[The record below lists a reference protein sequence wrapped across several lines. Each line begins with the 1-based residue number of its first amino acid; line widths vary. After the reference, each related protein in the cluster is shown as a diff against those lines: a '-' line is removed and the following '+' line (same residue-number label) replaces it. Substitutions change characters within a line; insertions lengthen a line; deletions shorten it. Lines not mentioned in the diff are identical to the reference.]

1 MKKTKILTACILSA
15 VLLMGSSL
23 HSEAAD
29 VDRNKNMREVTTTEY
44 TDDDGVKK
52 TILWADNITPP
63 IMNGSNDADA
73 DFKRIEM
80 TDSGGRKYIE
90 YVAPYKSG
98 NGWYDVNKTFNQDTF
113 LCFSATASNMLH
125 WWMDQNRAYI
135 NSYLKNNPDLPKAQ
149 EIKKLQQSPTGQHGS
164 NIYDKFVEQFAD
176 RREGYW
182 PDILQDQFINGYRP
196 KENGGTN
203 DPEWDGKDLI
213 QNGPVERGGFFY
225 NVFGPDILTERHF
238 YDYAGSYSNVSKELQ
253 QFICEGKLVSLT
265 YDTIASAHV
274 VTLWGVELDPS
285 GNVCAVYFSDSD
297 DPDEVKEGM
306 HRYRVVNR
314 NGDAFVTTDVKDDG
328 AGSKISCLTALSTG
342 KDTWEKV
349 TGQSKIE
356 VKLAWENTEFVY
368 NGKAQKPAVTTW
380 NIIKE
385 DDAQL
390 LAEGEGVA
398 VGTYTATAKITG
410 TDANKYVLPAE
421 HTQQFIITKSGT
433 VFDGGIKTYVGS
445 TESLFFDVGDTI
457 TVKVSPR
464 ATGKKATEQA
474 QPLSPAVLPTNG
486 KMVLYCG
493 SNPVSGPV
501 SIDGNGSYQ
510 FNCQILADQFPEGE
524 NKLTAKFFGDDN
536 LEDFEQTIMIRV
548 GGDGYLPVDEI
559 PASCETPGEKGHFV
573 DKDGKLYIEENGQK
587 KEVTKEQLVIPATGH
602 RPEGTWVQIGDRHY
616 KKCLNGCG
624 SHLDEAACS
633 GGVATTTERAICSV
647 CGNPYGELLETPEKP
662 DKPEE
667 KYEILSGDGNKYITD
682 SKEDLVFKANGDFTK
697 FTGIKVDG
705 VSVDARY
712 YTAVSGSTIVTL
724 KNEYLATLSV
734 GKHTLEITY
743 TDGAAVC
750 SFEVTKSSVPSDGNA
765 GGESSEPPKSVEE
778 KPTKKAAK
786 TSDDTASLLWMLL
799 LVGAGTVM
807 TVVRGKVKIEK

>member
-1 MKKTKILTACILSA
+1 MKKAKILTACILGA
-15 VLLMGSSL
+15 MLLIGSSL

-29 VDRNKNMREVTTTEY
+29 VDRNKSMREVKSTKY
-44 TDDDGVKK
+44 TDDNGVEK
-52 TILWADNITPP
+52 TILWVDNITPP
-63 IMNGSNDADA
+63 VMNGSNDGNA
-73 DFKRIEM
+73 DFKKIE
-80 TDSGGRKYIE
+80 TTQGGNRYIE
-90 YVAPYKSG
+90 YVAPYKVG
-98 NGWYDVNKTFNQDTF
+98 NGWYDINKTFDQDTF

-125 WWMDQNRAYI
+125 WWMDQNRGYI
-135 NSYLKNNPDLPKAQ
+135 DDYLNGNPDIPKAQ
-149 EIKKLQQSPTGQHGS
+149 EIKKMQQSPTGQHGS
-164 NIYDKFVEQFAD
+164 NIYDKFVEEFAN
-176 RREGYW
+176 RKEGYW

-225 NVFGPDILTERHF
+225 NVFGPDILTTRRE
-238 YDYAGSYSNVSKELQ
+238 YGNGSYAAISDALKWLINQ
-253 QFICEGKLVSLT
+253 GKIVSLT
-265 YDTIASAHV
+265 YDMRASAHV
-274 VTLWGVELDPS
+274 VTLWGIELDPS
-285 GNVCAVYFSDSD
+285 GNVCAVYYSDSD
-297 DPDEVKEGM
+297 DTDNASEGM
-306 HRYRVVNR
+306 RRYRLINR
-314 NGDAFVTTDVKDDG
+314 NGTAYVTTDTKDDG
-328 AGSKISCLTALSTG
+328 SGSMVTCLTALSTG
-342 KDTWEKV
+342 KDVWEKV

-356 VKLAWENTEFVY
+356 VELTWENTEFVY
-368 NGKAQKPAVTTW
+368 NGKQQKPTVKTW
-380 NIIKE
+380 NIIE
-385 DDAQL
+385 GDDAQL
-390 LAEGEGVA
+390 LPEGEGVV
-398 VGTYTATAKITG
+398 VGTYTAIAKIIG
-410 TDANKYVLPAE
+410 ADANKYVLPPE
-421 HTQQFIITKSGT
+421 HTQQFVIKKSGT

-445 TESLFFDVGDTI
+445 TESLFFDIGDTI

-464 ATGKKATEQA
+464 ATGKKSSEQA

-493 SNPVSGPV
+493 SQQVSGPV
-501 SIDGNGSYQ
+501 PIDGKGSYQ
-510 FNCQILADQFPEGE
+510 LNCQILADQFPEGE

-536 LEDFEQTIMIRV
+536 LEDFEQTITIRV
-548 GGDGYLPVDEI
+548 AGDGYLAVDEI
-559 PASCETPGEKGHFV
+559 PPSCETPGEKGHFV

-602 RPEGTWVQIGDRHY
+602 RPKGTWVQIGDRHY
-616 KKCLNGCG
+616 KECLNGCG

-662 DKPEE
+662 DRPEE

-697 FTGIKVDG
+697 FTGIRVDG

-712 YTAVSGSTIVTL
+712 YTATSGSTIVTL

-750 SFEVTKSSVPSDGNA
+750 SFEVTRSSVPSEGNA

-799 LVGAGTVM
+799 LLGAGTVM

>member
-15 VLLMGSSL
+15 VLLIGSSL

-63 IMNGSNDADA
+63 VMNGSDDEKA
-73 DFKRIEM
+73 DFKRIE
-80 TDSGGRKYIE
+80 TNQGGRKYIE

-213 QNGPVERGGFFY
+213 QNGPVKRGGFFY

-253 QFICEGKLVSLT
+253 QFIREGKIVSLT

-297 DPDEVKEGM
+297 DPDQVKEGM
-306 HRYRVVNR
+306 RRYRVVNR

-390 LAEGEGVA
+390 LAEGEGVVA
-398 VGTYTATAKITG
+398 GTYIATAKITG

-433 VFDGGIKTYVGS
+433 VFDGGIKTYIGS
-445 TESLFFDVGDTI
+445 TESLFFDLGDTI

-464 ATGKKATEQA
+464 ATGKKSSEQA

-559 PASCETPGEKGHFV
+559 PASCETSGEKGHFV

>member
-15 VLLMGSSL
+15 VLLIGSSL

-63 IMNGSNDADA
+63 VMNGSDDEKA
-73 DFKRIEM
+73 DFKRIE
-80 TDSGGRKYIE
+80 TNQGGRKYIE

-225 NVFGPDILTERHF
+225 NVFGPDILTERHI

-253 QFICEGKLVSLT
+253 QFIHEGKLVSLT

-297 DPDEVKEGM
+297 DPDQVKEGM
-306 HRYRVVNR
+306 RRYRVVNR
-314 NGDAFVTTDVKDDG
+314 NGDAFVTTDVKDNG
-328 AGSKISCLTALSTG
+328 AGSKISCLTVLSTG

-349 TGQSKIE
+349 TGQSTIE

-390 LAEGEGVA
+390 LAEGEGVVA
-398 VGTYTATAKITG
+398 GTYIATAKITG

-433 VFDGGIKTYVGS
+433 VFDGGIKTYIGS
-445 TESLFFDVGDTI
+445 TESLFFDIGDTI

-464 ATGKKATEQA
+464 ATGKKSPEQA

-548 GGDGYLPVDEI
+548 GRDGYLPVDEI
-559 PASCETPGEKGHFV
+559 PASCETPGKKGHFV

-602 RPEGTWVQIGDRHY
+602 HPEGTWVQIGDRHY

-743 TDGAAVC
+743 TDGAAFC

>member
-1 MKKTKILTACILSA
+1 MKKKKILTACILGA
-15 VLLMGSSL
+15 VLLIGSSL

-63 IMNGSNDADA
+63 VMNGSDDEKA
-73 DFKRIEM
+73 DFKRIE
-80 TDSGGRKYIE
+80 TNQGGRKYIE

-164 NIYDKFVEQFAD
+164 NIYDKFVEQFAN

-182 PDILQDQFINGYRP
+182 PDILQDQFINGYKP

-213 QNGPVERGGFFY
+213 QNGPVKRGGFFY

-253 QFICEGKLVSLT
+253 QFIREGKIVSLT

-297 DPDEVKEGM
+297 DPDQVKEGM
-306 HRYRVVNR
+306 RRYRVVNR

-390 LAEGEGVA
+390 LAEGEGVVA
-398 VGTYTATAKITG
+398 GTYIATAKITG

-433 VFDGGIKTYVGS
+433 VFDGGIKTYIGS
-445 TESLFFDVGDTI
+445 TESLFFDLGDTI

-464 ATGKKATEQA
+464 ATGKKSSEQA

-559 PASCETPGEKGHFV
+559 PASCETSGEKGHFV

-743 TDGAAVC
+743 TDGVAVC

>member
-1 MKKTKILTACILSA
+1 MKKVKILTACILGA
-15 VLLMGSSL
+15 MLLIGSSL

-29 VDRNKNMREVTTTEY
+29 VDRNKSMREVKSTKY
-44 TDDDGVKK
+44 TDDNGVEK
-52 TILWADNITPP
+52 TILWVDNITPP
-63 IMNGSNDADA
+63 VMNGSNDGNA
-73 DFKRIEM
+73 DFKKIE
-80 TDSGGRKYIE
+80 TTQGGNRYIE
-90 YVAPYKSG
+90 YVAPYKVG
-98 NGWYDVNKTFNQDTF
+98 NGWYDINKTFDQDTF

-125 WWMDQNRAYI
+125 WWMDQNRGYI
-135 NSYLKNNPDLPKAQ
+135 DNYLNGNPDIPKAQ
-149 EIKKLQQSPTGQHGS
+149 EIKKMQQSPTGQHGS
-164 NIYDKFVEQFAD
+164 NIYDKFVEQFAN
-176 RREGYW
+176 RKEGYW

-225 NVFGPDILTERHF
+225 NVFGPDILTTRRE
-238 YDYAGSYSNVSKELQ
+238 YGNGSYAAISDALKWFVNQ
-253 QFICEGKLVSLT
+253 GKIVSLT
-265 YDTIASAHV
+265 YDMRASAHV
-274 VTLWGVELDPS
+274 VTLWGIELDPS
-285 GNVCAVYFSDSD
+285 GNVCAVYYSDSD
-297 DPDEVKEGM
+297 DTDNASEGM
-306 HRYRVVNR
+306 RRYRLINR
-314 NGDAFVTTDVKDDG
+314 NGTAYVTTDTKDDG
-328 AGSKISCLTALSTG
+328 SGSMVTCLTALSTG
-342 KDTWEKV
+342 KDVWEKV

-356 VKLAWENTEFVY
+356 VELTWGNTEFVY
-368 NGKAQKPAVTTW
+368 NGKQQKPTVTTW
-380 NIIKE
+380 NIIKD

-390 LAEGEGVA
+390 LAEGEGVVA
-398 VGTYTATAKITG
+398 GTYIATAKITG

-421 HTQQFIITKSGT
+421 HTQQFVIKKSGT
-433 VFDGGIKTYVGS
+433 VFDGGIKTYIGT
-445 TESLFFDVGDTI
+445 TESLFFDIGDTI

-464 ATGKKATEQA
+464 ATGKKSSEQA

-493 SNPVSGPV
+493 SQQVSGPV

-536 LEDFEQTIMIRV
+536 LEDFEQTITIRV
-548 GGDGYLPVDEI
+548 AGDGYLAVDEI

-602 RPEGTWVQIGDRHY
+602 RPKGTWVQIGDRHY
-616 KKCLNGCG
+616 KECLNGCG

-712 YTAVSGSTIVTL
+712 YTAISGSTIVTL

-743 TDGAAVC
+743 TDGAAFC
-750 SFEVTKSSVPSDGNA
+750 SFEVTKSPVPSDGNA
-765 GGESSEPPKSVEE
+765 GGESSEPP
-778 KPTKKAAK
+778 KKAAK

>member
-1 MKKTKILTACILSA
+1 MKKAKILTACILGA
-15 VLLMGSSL
+15 MLLIGSSL

-29 VDRNKNMREVTTTEY
+29 VDRNKSMREVKSTKY
-44 TDDDGVKK
+44 TDDNGVEK
-52 TILWADNITPP
+52 TILWVDNITPP
-63 IMNGSNDADA
+63 VMNGSNDGNA
-73 DFKRIEM
+73 DFKKIE
-80 TDSGGRKYIE
+80 TTQGGNRYIE
-90 YVAPYKSG
+90 YVAPYKVG
-98 NGWYDVNKTFNQDTF
+98 NGWYDINKTFDQDTF

-125 WWMDQNRAYI
+125 WWMDQNRGYI
-135 NSYLKNNPDLPKAQ
+135 DDYLNGNPDIPKAQ
-149 EIKKLQQSPTGQHGS
+149 EIKKMQQSPTGQHGS
-164 NIYDKFVEQFAD
+164 NIYDKFVEQFAN
-176 RREGYW
+176 RKEGYW

-253 QFICEGKLVSLT
+253 QFIHEGKLVSLT

-349 TGQSKIE
+349 TGQSTIE

-368 NGKAQKPAVTTW
+368 NGKQQKPTVTTW
-380 NIIKE
+380 NIIKG

-390 LAEGEGVA
+390 LSEGEGVA

-433 VFDGGIKTYVGS
+433 VFDGGIKTYIGS
-445 TESLFFDVGDTI
+445 TESLFFDIGDTI

-464 ATGKKATEQA
+464 ATGKKSPEQA

-712 YTAVSGSTIVTL
+712 YTAISGSTIVIL

-750 SFEVTKSSVPSDGNA
+750 SFEVTRSSVPSEGNA

>member
-253 QFICEGKLVSLT
+253 QFIREGKLVSLT

-297 DPDEVKEGM
+297 DPDQVKEGM
-306 HRYRVVNR
+306 RRYRVVNR

-390 LAEGEGVA
+390 LAEGEGVVA
-398 VGTYTATAKITG
+398 GTYIATAKITG

-559 PASCETPGEKGHFV
+559 LASCETPGEKGHFV

-743 TDGAAVC
+743 TDGAAFC

>member
-1 MKKTKILTACILSA
+1 MKKKKILTACILGA
-15 VLLMGSSL
+15 VLLIGSSL

-73 DFKRIEM
+73 DFKRMEM

-253 QFICEGKLVSLT
+253 QFIREGKLVSLT

>member
-1 MKKTKILTACILSA
+1 M
-15 VLLMGSSL
+15 
-23 HSEAAD
+23 
-29 VDRNKNMREVTTTEY
+29 
-44 TDDDGVKK
+44 
-52 TILWADNITPP
+52 
-63 IMNGSNDADA
+63 
-73 DFKRIEM
+73 
-80 TDSGGRKYIE
+80 
-90 YVAPYKSG
+90 
-98 NGWYDVNKTFNQDTF
+98 
-113 LCFSATASNMLH
+113 
-125 WWMDQNRAYI
+125 
-135 NSYLKNNPDLPKAQ
+135 
-149 EIKKLQQSPTGQHGS
+149 
-164 NIYDKFVEQFAD
+164 
-176 RREGYW
+176 
-182 PDILQDQFINGYRP
+182 QDQFINGYKP

-203 DPEWDGKDLI
+203 DSEWDGKDLI

-225 NVFGPDILTERHF
+225 NVFGPDILTERHI
-238 YDYAGSYSNVSKELQ
+238 YDYVGSYSNVSKELQ
-253 QFICEGKLVSLT
+253 QFIREGKLVSLT

-285 GNVCAVYFSDSD
+285 GNVSAVYFSDSD
-297 DPDEVKEGM
+297 DPDQVKEGM
-306 HRYRVVNR
+306 RRYRVVNR
-314 NGDAFVTTDVKDDG
+314 NAFVTTDVKDNG
-328 AGSKISCLTALSTG
+328 AGSKISCLTVLSTG

-368 NGKAQKPAVTTW
+368 NGKQQKPTVTTW
-380 NIIKE
+380 NIIKG

-390 LAEGEGVA
+390 LSEGEGVA

-474 QPLSPAVLPTNG
+474 QPLSPAVLPTNV

-559 PASCETPGEKGHFV
+559 PASCETSGEKGHFV

-750 SFEVTKSSVPSDGNA
+750 SFEVTRSSVPSDGNA
-765 GGESSEPPKSVEE
+765 GGESLKPPKSVEE

>member
-1 MKKTKILTACILSA
+1 M
-15 VLLMGSSL
+15 
-23 HSEAAD
+23 
-29 VDRNKNMREVTTTEY
+29 
-44 TDDDGVKK
+44 
-52 TILWADNITPP
+52 
-63 IMNGSNDADA
+63 
-73 DFKRIEM
+73 
-80 TDSGGRKYIE
+80 
-90 YVAPYKSG
+90 
-98 NGWYDVNKTFNQDTF
+98 
-113 LCFSATASNMLH
+113 
-125 WWMDQNRAYI
+125 
-135 NSYLKNNPDLPKAQ
+135 
-149 EIKKLQQSPTGQHGS
+149 
-164 NIYDKFVEQFAD
+164 
-176 RREGYW
+176 
-182 PDILQDQFINGYRP
+182 QDQFINGYKP

-203 DPEWDGKDLI
+203 DSEWDGKDLI

-225 NVFGPDILTERHF
+225 NVFGPDILTERHI
-238 YDYAGSYSNVSKELQ
+238 YDYVGSYSNVSKELQ
-253 QFICEGKLVSLT
+253 QFIREGKLVSLT

-285 GNVCAVYFSDSD
+285 GNVSAVYFSDSD
-297 DPDEVKEGM
+297 DPDQVKEGM
-306 HRYRVVNR
+306 RRYRVVNR
-314 NGDAFVTTDVKDDG
+314 NGDAFVTTDVKDNG
-328 AGSKISCLTALSTG
+328 AGSKISCLTVLSTG

-368 NGKAQKPAVTTW
+368 NGKQQKPTVTTW
-380 NIIKE
+380 NIIKG

-390 LAEGEGVA
+390 LSEGEGVA

-536 LEDFEQTIMIRV
+536 LEDFEQTLTIRV
-548 GGDGYLPVDEI
+548 AGDGYLAVDEI
-559 PASCETPGEKGHFV
+559 PALCETPGEKGHFV

-602 RPEGTWVQIGDRHY
+602 RPKGTWVQIGDRHY
-616 KKCLNGCG
+616 KECLNGCG

-667 KYEILSGDGNKYITD
+667 KYEILFGDGNKYITD
-682 SKEDLVFKANGDFTK
+682 SKEDIVFKANGDFTK

-712 YTAVSGSTIVTL
+712 YTAISGSTIVTL

-750 SFEVTKSSVPSDGNA
+750 SFEVTRSSVPSDGNA
-765 GGESSEPPKSVEE
+765 GGESLEPPKSVEE

>member
-1 MKKTKILTACILSA
+1 MKKKKILTACILGA
-15 VLLMGSSL
+15 VLLIGSSL

-52 TILWADNITPP
+52 TILWADNIVPP
-63 IMNGSNDADA
+63 VMNGSDDEKA
-73 DFKRIEM
+73 DFKRIE
-80 TDSGGRKYIE
+80 TNQGGRKYIE

-164 NIYDKFVEQFAD
+164 NIYDKFVEQFAN

-182 PDILQDQFINGYRP
+182 PDILQDQFINGYKP

-203 DPEWDGKDLI
+203 DPKWDGKDLI
-213 QNGPVERGGFFY
+213 QNGPVKRGGFFY

-253 QFICEGKLVSLT
+253 QFIREGKIVSLT

-297 DPDEVKEGM
+297 DPDQVKEGM
-306 HRYRVVNR
+306 RRYRVVNR
-314 NGDAFVTTDVKDDG
+314 NGDAFVTTDVKDNG
-328 AGSKISCLTALSTG
+328 AGSKISCLTVLSTG

-349 TGQSKIE
+349 TGQSTIE

-368 NGKAQKPAVTTW
+368 NGKQQKPTVTTW
-380 NIIKE
+380 NIIKG

-390 LAEGEGVA
+390 LAEGEGRA

-410 TDANKYVLPAE
+410 ADANKYVLPAE

-587 KEVTKEQLVIPATGH
+587 KEVTKEHLVIPATGH

-647 CGNPYGELLETPEKP
+647 CGNPYGERLETPEKP

>member
-15 VLLMGSSL
+15 VLLIGSSL

-63 IMNGSNDADA
+63 VMNGSDDEKA
-73 DFKRIEM
+73 DFKRIE
-80 TDSGGRKYIE
+80 TNQGGRKYIE

-164 NIYDKFVEQFAD
+164 NIYDKFVEQFAN

-182 PDILQDQFINGYRP
+182 PDILQDQFINGYKP

-213 QNGPVERGGFFY
+213 QNGPVKRGGFFY

-253 QFICEGKLVSLT
+253 QFIREGKIVSLT

-297 DPDEVKEGM
+297 DPDQVKEGM
-306 HRYRVVNR
+306 RRYRVVNR

-390 LAEGEGVA
+390 LAEGEGVVA
-398 VGTYTATAKITG
+398 GTYIATAKITG

-433 VFDGGIKTYVGS
+433 VFDGGIKTYIGS
-445 TESLFFDVGDTI
+445 TESLFFDLGDTI

-464 ATGKKATEQA
+464 ATGKKSSEQA

-559 PASCETPGEKGHFV
+559 PASCETSGEKGHFV

-807 TVVRGKVKIEK
+807 TVVRGKVIEK

>member
-73 DFKRIEM
+73 DFKRMEM

-253 QFICEGKLVSLT
+253 QFIREGKLVSLT

-410 TDANKYVLPAE
+410 ADANKYVLPAE

-510 FNCQILADQFPEGE
+510 FNCQILADQFLEGE

-743 TDGAAVC
+743 TDGAAFC
-750 SFEVTKSSVPSDGNA
+750 SFEVTKSSVPLDGNA

-799 LVGAGTVM
+799 LVGAGIVM

>member
-1 MKKTKILTACILSA
+1 M
-15 VLLMGSSL
+15 
-23 HSEAAD
+23 
-29 VDRNKNMREVTTTEY
+29 
-44 TDDDGVKK
+44 
-52 TILWADNITPP
+52 
-63 IMNGSNDADA
+63 
-73 DFKRIEM
+73 
-80 TDSGGRKYIE
+80 
-90 YVAPYKSG
+90 
-98 NGWYDVNKTFNQDTF
+98 
-113 LCFSATASNMLH
+113 
-125 WWMDQNRAYI
+125 
-135 NSYLKNNPDLPKAQ
+135 
-149 EIKKLQQSPTGQHGS
+149 
-164 NIYDKFVEQFAD
+164 
-176 RREGYW
+176 
-182 PDILQDQFINGYRP
+182 QDQFINGYKP

-203 DPEWDGKDLI
+203 DSEWDGKDLI

-225 NVFGPDILTERHF
+225 NVFGPDILTERHI
-238 YDYAGSYSNVSKELQ
+238 YDYVGSYSNVSKELQ
-253 QFICEGKLVSLT
+253 QFIREGKLVSLT

-285 GNVCAVYFSDSD
+285 GNVSAVYFSDSD
-297 DPDEVKEGM
+297 DPDQVKEGM
-306 HRYRVVNR
+306 RRYRVVNR
-314 NGDAFVTTDVKDDG
+314 NGDAFVTTDVKDNG
-328 AGSKISCLTALSTG
+328 AGSKISCLTVLSTG

-368 NGKAQKPAVTTW
+368 NGKQQKPTVTTW
-380 NIIKE
+380 NIIKG

-390 LAEGEGVA
+390 LSEGEGVA

-536 LEDFEQTIMIRV
+536 LEDFEQTLTIRV
-548 GGDGYLPVDEI
+548 AGDGYLAVDEI
-559 PASCETPGEKGHFV
+559 PALCETPGEKGHFV

-602 RPEGTWVQIGDRHY
+602 RPKGTWVQIGDRHY
-616 KKCLNGCG
+616 KECLNGCG

-667 KYEILSGDGNKYITD
+667 KYEILFGDGNKYITD
-682 SKEDLVFKANGDFTK
+682 SKEDIVF
-697 FTGIKVDG
+697 
-705 VSVDARY
+705 SV
-712 YTAVSGSTIVTL
+712 
-724 KNEYLATLSV
+724 
-734 GKHTLEITY
+734 
-743 TDGAAVC
+743 C
-750 SFEVTKSSVPSDGNA
+750 
-765 GGESSEPPKSVEE
+765 
-778 KPTKKAAK
+778 
-786 TSDDTASLLWMLL
+786 
-799 LVGAGTVM
+799 
-807 TVVRGKVKIEK
+807 